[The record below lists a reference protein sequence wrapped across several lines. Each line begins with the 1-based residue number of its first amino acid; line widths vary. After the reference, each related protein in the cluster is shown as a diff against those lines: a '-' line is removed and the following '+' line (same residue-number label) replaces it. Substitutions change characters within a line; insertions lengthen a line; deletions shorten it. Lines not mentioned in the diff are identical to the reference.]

1 MWVEDGAGPKMEERE
16 SQEPGS
22 VLLEKPR
29 GAGSVLA
36 TEAAF
41 SSLPHSFVPHTFSL
55 LLQDGNGNTE
65 AAQTQTLP
73 SERIWG

>member
-1 MWVEDGAGPKMEERE
+1 MWVEDGAGPKMKERE

-29 GAGSVLA
+29 GTGSVLA

-41 SSLPHSFVPHTFSL
+41 PSLPHSFVPHTFSL
-55 LLQDGNGNTE
+55 FLQDGNGNTE